1 MTDGVIGRWCGYA
14 PQGEPPHNLNF
25 SLLSCAVCWSNYK
38 KWSSRVVVISWPP
51 KYKTKSLMC
60 KIQINSVLHCLQ
72 NLMMER
78 LGKLSLD
85 FFMKKH
91 KISCHFFV
99 SVAEDWSLIQ
109 YRKNEFFEGYDIEL
123 AKWICCAISIKGSL
137 IEMMWGDRNQA
148 WHFSFLSS
156 FFMDRKGIF
165 FFNKFQKW
173 KTNMTISH

>member
-60 KIQINSVLHCLQ
+60 KIQINSVLHRLQ

-109 YRKNEFFEGYDIEL
+109 YRK
-123 AKWICCAISIKGSL
+123 KWVFWGIWHWISQVNLLCNFNKRVSN
-137 IEMMWGDRNQA
+137 RNDVGRYQA

>member
-60 KIQINSVLHCLQ
+60 KIQINSVLHRLQ

-99 SVAEDWSLIQ
+99 SVVEDWSLIQ
-109 YRKNEFFEGYDIEL
+109 YRK
-123 AKWICCAISIKGSL
+123 KWVFWGIWHWISQVNL
-137 IEMMWGDRNQA
+137 LCN
-148 WHFSFLSS
+148 
-156 FFMDRKGIF
+156 
-165 FFNKFQKW
+165 FNKRVS
-173 KTNMTISH
+173 NRNDVGR